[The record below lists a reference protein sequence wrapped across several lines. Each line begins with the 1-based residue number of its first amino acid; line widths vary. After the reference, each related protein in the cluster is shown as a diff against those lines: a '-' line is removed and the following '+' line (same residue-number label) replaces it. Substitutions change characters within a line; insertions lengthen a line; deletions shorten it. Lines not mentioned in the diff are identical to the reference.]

1 MVFWLVLIASGTVL
15 GGACAI
21 VASNK
26 NRDPL
31 GWFALGFCFSIVAL
45 IVIASLSPLNKRQ
58 QRIAGKTKND
68 GFVSNPQ
75 DPERPWL
82 G

>member
-1 MVFWLVLIASGTVL
+1 MDLTLIFFVSGLVF

-21 VASNK
+21 LATNK

-31 GWFALGFCFSIVAL
+31 GWFALGFFFSLVAL
-45 IVIASLSPLNKRQ
+45 IVIAALSSGGQGRRQ
-58 QRIAGKTKND
+58 QRRSES
-68 GFVSNPQ
+68 GFVAKPN